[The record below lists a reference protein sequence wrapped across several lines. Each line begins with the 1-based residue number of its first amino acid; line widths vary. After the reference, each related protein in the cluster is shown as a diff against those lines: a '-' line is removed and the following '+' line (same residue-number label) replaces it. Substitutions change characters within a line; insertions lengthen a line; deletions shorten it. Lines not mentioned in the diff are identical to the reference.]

1 MSDEARAEIV
11 ADLRERAEFYEGLS
25 SIGVPVVKSKAP
37 SAGAP
42 VPAPAASAPAAS
54 ASASNAATG
63 SPSLVEIR
71 ADLGDCQR
79 CKLAGGR
86 KNIVFGQGNPKASLM
101 FVGEA
106 PGSDEDEQG
115 LAFVGRAGQLLTD
128 IIEKGLKIPRPE
140 VFIANVIKCRPPQNR
155 NPEPDEI
162 TTCQPFLEAQIRAIQ
177 PRVLVGLGKFAG
189 QWLLKTAEPIS
200 RIRGRLADYGG
211 IPVMPTWHPAYLL
224 RNPAAKR
231 DVWEDMKIVRGLL
244 DEAAETS
251 PRP

>member
-1 MSDEARAEIV
+1 MSDDARAEIA
-11 ADLRERAEFYEGLS
+11 ADLRERARYYATLTA
-25 SIGVPVVKSKAP
+25 IGVPVVKTTAASPGVEAAP
-37 SAGAP
+37 VSVATGLPAATGVPAATGLSAGA
-42 VPAPAASAPAAS
+42 
-54 ASASNAATG
+54 G
-63 SPSLVEIR
+63 HPSLAQIR
-71 ADLGDCQR
+71 EEMGDCRR
-79 CKLAGGR
+79 CKLSGGR

-162 TTCQPFLEAQIRAIQ
+162 TSCQPFLEAQIRAIA
-177 PRVLVGLGKFAG
+177 PKVLVGLGKFAG

-244 DEAAETS
+244 D
-251 PRP
+251 RP